1 MASRANEN
9 EEDIVENGDAPLID
23 LNDATVKK
31 LLAKAKRRGFLTYDE
46 LNAALPQDQMSSEQI
61 EDVMSAIND
70 MGVQIVENDE
80 AGEDGEE
87 EEQEEEVE
95 TIDNISEN
103 DPRSLTNTIKKT
115 GTGERTDDP
124 VRMYLRE
131 MGAVE
136 LLSREGEIAIAK
148 RIESGR
154 DTMILG
160 LCESPITFHAI
171 IDWSNA
177 LNDGEMQLREILDLD
192 AMLSKEP
199 APESL
204 TEDGEEEGDGEI
216 SEKTA
221 GPSYKEEEE
230 VEDEVVAESKSSKK
244 QMVPKARLDE
254 VLAKQKA
261 LQKQLDEMTA
271 QNEKSA
277 EAPDAYDFD
286 SKEVEY
292 QNMVLDGETEKA
304 VALRREIRKAERA
317 QLEFEMRQEM
327 NQTVS
332 QDRQMTALQNAA
344 AAMEEAYPVFDS
356 NSDVFDQEITN
367 EVIDLRDAFILKGYD
382 AVDALSKAVKYVV
395 KDHDLDQA
403 QESVPSLAGKA
414 QKTDEL
420 ARKRAQVSKKLR
432 AAEAQPPELPGESS
446 SNHGEKGL
454 DLSSMTEEEFAALP
468 EATLKRL
475 RGDIL

>member
-1 MASRANEN
+1 MSKQDDTST
-9 EEDIVENGDAPLID
+9 EETTMQFDVMPGADRPDEDPAGLD
-23 LNDATVKK
+23 LNFG
-31 LLAKAKRRGFLTYDE
+31 L
-46 LNAALPQDQMSSEQI
+46 
-61 EDVMSAIND
+61 
-70 MGVQIVENDE
+70 
-80 AGEDGEE
+80 
-87 EEQEEEVE
+87 
-95 TIDNISEN
+95 
-103 DPRSLTNTIKKT
+103 
-115 GTGERTDDP
+115 TDDP
-124 VRMYLRE
+124 VTAE
-131 MGAVE
+131 VA
-136 LLSREGEIAIAK
+136 
-148 RIESGR
+148 
-154 DTMILG
+154 
-160 LCESPITFHAI
+160 
-171 IDWSNA
+171 
-177 LNDGEMQLREILDLD
+177 
-192 AMLSKEP
+192 
-199 APESL
+199 
-204 TEDGEEEGDGEI
+204 EEEVAE
-216 SEKTA
+216 EEVA
-221 GPSYKEEEE
+221 EEEVEEE
-230 VEDEVVAESKSSKK
+230 VEDEAEEEVVAESKSSKK

-367 EVIDLRDAFILKGYD
+367 EVVDLRDAFMLKGYD

-446 SNHGEKGL
+446 SNHGDKGF

-468 EATLKRL
+468 EATLRRI
-475 RGDIL
+475 RGDII

>member
-1 MASRANEN
+1 MSKQEN
-9 EEDIVENGDAPLID
+9 TTED
-23 LNDATVKK
+23 T
-31 LLAKAKRRGFLTYDE
+31 TMQY
-46 LNAALPQDQMSSEQI
+46 
-61 EDVMSAIND
+61 DVM
-70 MGVQIVENDE
+70 
-80 AGEDGEE
+80 
-87 EEQEEEVE
+87 
-95 TIDNISEN
+95 
-103 DPRSLTNTIKKT
+103 P
-115 GTGERTDDP
+115 
-124 VRMYLRE
+124 
-131 MGAVE
+131 GAD
-136 LLSREGEIAIAK
+136 R
-148 RIESGR
+148 
-154 DTMILG
+154 
-160 LCESPITFHAI
+160 
-171 IDWSNA
+171 
-177 LNDGEMQLREILDLD
+177 
-192 AMLSKEP
+192 
-199 APESL
+199 PE
-204 TEDGEEEGDGEI
+204 
-216 SEKTA
+216 
-221 GPSYKEEEE
+221 
-230 VEDEVVAESKSSKK
+230 EDEVYQLDLSFGEAEEELAQESDEAEEELAQESDEEELEKEPEEAELEDAAEVKPSKK

-271 QNEKSA
+271 QNAKSA

-332 QDRQMTALQNAA
+332 KDRQMTALQNAA

-367 EVIDLRDAFILKGYD
+367 EVVDLRDAFILKGYD

-446 SNHGEKGL
+446 SNHGDKGF

-468 EATLKRL
+468 EATLRRI
-475 RGDIL
+475 RGDII

>member
-1 MASRANEN
+1 MSKNEDTT
-9 EEDIVENGDAPLID
+9 EDTTMQYDVMPGADRPDEDPAGID
-23 LNDATVKK
+23 LNF
-31 LLAKAKRRGFLTYDE
+31 GLTDDPVTAE
-46 LNAALPQDQMSSEQI
+46 VA
-61 EDVMSAIND
+61 
-70 MGVQIVENDE
+70 
-80 AGEDGEE
+80 EE
-87 EEQEEEVE
+87 EVVEEEVE
-95 TIDNISEN
+95 
-103 DPRSLTNTIKKT
+103 
-115 GTGERTDDP
+115 
-124 VRMYLRE
+124 
-131 MGAVE
+131 
-136 LLSREGEIAIAK
+136 
-148 RIESGR
+148 
-154 DTMILG
+154 
-160 LCESPITFHAI
+160 
-171 IDWSNA
+171 
-177 LNDGEMQLREILDLD
+177 
-192 AMLSKEP
+192 
-199 APESL
+199 
-204 TEDGEEEGDGEI
+204 EE
-216 SEKTA
+216 A
-221 GPSYKEEEE
+221 EEE
-230 VEDEVVAESKSSKK
+230 VEEEVEEVEDEAEEEVVAESKSSKK

-367 EVIDLRDAFILKGYD
+367 EVVDLRDAFILKGYD

>member
-1 MASRANEN
+1 MSKNEDTT
-9 EEDIVENGDAPLID
+9 EDTTMQYDVMPGADRPDEDPAGLD
-23 LNDATVKK
+23 LNF
-31 LLAKAKRRGFLTYDE
+31 GLTDDPVTAE
-46 LNAALPQDQMSSEQI
+46 VA
-61 EDVMSAIND
+61 
-70 MGVQIVENDE
+70 
-80 AGEDGEE
+80 EE
-87 EEQEEEVE
+87 EVVEEEVE
-95 TIDNISEN
+95 
-103 DPRSLTNTIKKT
+103 
-115 GTGERTDDP
+115 
-124 VRMYLRE
+124 
-131 MGAVE
+131 
-136 LLSREGEIAIAK
+136 EGV
-148 RIESGR
+148 
-154 DTMILG
+154 
-160 LCESPITFHAI
+160 
-171 IDWSNA
+171 
-177 LNDGEMQLREILDLD
+177 
-192 AMLSKEP
+192 
-199 APESL
+199 
-204 TEDGEEEGDGEI
+204 
-216 SEKTA
+216 
-221 GPSYKEEEE
+221 EEE
-230 VEDEVVAESKSSKK
+230 VEEEGEEVEAEEEEVVAESKSSKK

-332 QDRQMTALQNAA
+332 KDRQMTALQNAA

-367 EVIDLRDAFILKGYD
+367 EVVDLRDAFILKGYD

-446 SNHGEKGL
+446 SNHGDKGF

-468 EATLKRL
+468 EATLRRI
-475 RGDIL
+475 RGDII

>member
-1 MASRANEN
+1 MAQES
-9 EEDIVENGDAPLID
+9 D
-23 LNDATVKK
+23 
-31 LLAKAKRRGFLTYDE
+31 
-46 LNAALPQDQMSSEQI
+46 
-61 EDVMSAIND
+61 
-70 MGVQIVENDE
+70 
-80 AGEDGEE
+80 EE
-87 EEQEEEVE
+87 ELE
-95 TIDNISEN
+95 
-103 DPRSLTNTIKKT
+103 
-115 GTGERTDDP
+115 
-124 VRMYLRE
+124 
-131 MGAVE
+131 
-136 LLSREGEIAIAK
+136 
-148 RIESGR
+148 
-154 DTMILG
+154 
-160 LCESPITFHAI
+160 
-171 IDWSNA
+171 
-177 LNDGEMQLREILDLD
+177 
-192 AMLSKEP
+192 KEP
-199 APESL
+199 EEAEL
-204 TEDGEEEGDGEI
+204 ED
-216 SEKTA
+216 A
-221 GPSYKEEEE
+221 AE
-230 VEDEVVAESKSSKK
+230 VKPSKK

-332 QDRQMTALQNAA
+332 KDRQMTALQNAA

-367 EVIDLRDAFILKGYD
+367 EVVDLRDAFILKGYD

-420 ARKRAQVSKKLR
+420 AIKRAQVTKKLR

-446 SNHGEKGL
+446 SNHGDKGF

-468 EATLKRL
+468 EATLRRI
-475 RGDIL
+475 RGDII